1 MDIVPIWCTFNE
13 PSVFVAQGYFN
24 GIFPPGKKD
33 PVLAGTVLENMLNAH
48 VETYHL
54 LKAIP
59 GSEKVK
65 IGLVK
70 NIFQFDPL
78 RRWHLLDWAF
88 SKILNDVYTNAPL
101 EFLKTGKSSFYMPGM
116 VDNEMLNP
124 EAPGTLD
131 FIGLNYYSGCTSK
144 EGSILK
150 SHLFLIRETGY
161 YTDMGYPLYAEGFY
175 RALKTISEV
184 GFRYTSQKMASQM
197 IKTPFA
203 LFYREVL
210 CMRSIRLSRRELTS
224 VVTSIGA

>member
-124 EAPGTLD
+124 EGTR
-131 FIGLNYYSGCTSK
+131 
-144 EGSILK
+144 
-150 SHLFLIRETGY
+150 H
-161 YTDMGYPLYAEGFY
+161 P
-175 RALKTISEV
+175 
-184 GFRYTSQKMASQM
+184 
-197 IKTPFA
+197 
-203 LFYREVL
+203 
-210 CMRSIRLSRRELTS
+210 
-224 VVTSIGA
+224 

>member
-54 LKAIP
+54 LKSIP

-101 EFLKTGKSSFYMPGM
+101 DFLKTGKSSFYMPGM
-116 VDNEMLNP
+116 VDNKMLNP

-131 FIGLNYYSGCTSK
+131 FIGLNYYSRMHVKGRLNPK
-144 EGSILK
+144 EPFVFDTRQQDIM
-150 SHLFLIRETGY
+150 
-161 YTDMGYPLYAEGFY
+161 TDMGYPLYAE
-175 RALKTISEV
+175 
-184 GFRYTSQKMASQM
+184 
-197 IKTPFA
+197 
-203 LFYREVL
+203 
-210 CMRSIRLSRRELTS
+210 
-224 VVTSIGA
+224 

>member
-1 MDIVPIWCTFNE
+1 
-13 PSVFVAQGYFN
+13 
-24 GIFPPGKKD
+24 
-33 PVLAGTVLENMLNAH
+33 MLNAH

-88 SKILNDVYTNAPL
+88 SKLLNDVYTNSPL

-131 FIGLNYYSGCTSK
+131 FIGLNYYSRMHVKG
-144 EGSILK
+144 GLILK
-150 SHLFLIRETGY
+150 SHLFLIPGNRI
-161 YTDMGYPLYAEGFY
+161 L
-175 RALKTISEV
+175 
-184 GFRYTSQKMASQM
+184 
-197 IKTPFA
+197 
-203 LFYREVL
+203 
-210 CMRSIRLSRRELTS
+210 
-224 VVTSIGA
+224 

>member
-1 MDIVPIWCTFNE
+1 MKKKQTRALYKICETCLQELMDIVPIWCTFNE

-78 RRWHLLDWAF
+78 RGGICL
-88 SKILNDVYTNAPL
+88 
-101 EFLKTGKSSFYMPGM
+101 TGHS
-116 VDNEMLNP
+116 
-124 EAPGTLD
+124 A
-131 FIGLNYYSGCTSK
+131 
-144 EGSILK
+144 
-150 SHLFLIRETGY
+150 
-161 YTDMGYPLYAEGFY
+161 
-175 RALKTISEV
+175 
-184 GFRYTSQKMASQM
+184 RY
-197 IKTPFA
+197 
-203 LFYREVL
+203 L
-210 CMRSIRLSRRELTS
+210 
-224 VVTSIGA
+224 